1 MNANTTPQAAP
12 NGLLDKLKVWFNW
25 DAISKKLHLSQN
37 KLIEIALYLGIG
49 FLTGFLLRKYAQ
61 FVAFLVLILVG
72 LILLQQMELINIT
85 MHWDK
90 IENFFGIQKV
100 VASTD
105 TLSTIWSWI
114 KLNLAIVVSFIVGF
128 LFGIKIG

>member
-1 MNANTTPQAAP
+1 MNANTVPEAS

-25 DAISKKLHLSQN
+25 EAISKKLHLSQN

-49 FLTGFLLRKYAQ
+49 FLAGFLLRKYAQ
-61 FVAFLVLILVG
+61 FVAFLVLVLVG
-72 LILLQQMELINIT
+72 LILLQQMDLINIV

-90 IENFFGIQKV
+90 IESFFGIQKV
-100 VASTD
+100 AASTD
-105 TLSTIWSWI
+105 TFSTILSWI
-114 KLNLAIVVSFIVGF
+114 KLNLSIVVSFIVGF